1 MSDHRLVLPAR
12 EGQSP
17 LAQLEIYH
25 CTQEI
30 SKESLGRNDQGQGSN
45 NHNLYCS
52 DGMQIRICGLMSVK
66 IILKNMH
73 KSKTSQLCLLI
84 LI

>member
-30 SKESLGRNDQGQGSN
+30 TKENLGRNDQGQGSN

-52 DGMQIRICGLMSVK
+52 DGMQIRICGLMSVNS
-66 IILKNMH
+66 IWVQWCYITLPFILSVH
-73 KSKTSQLCLLI
+73 K
-84 LI
+84 